1 MQLREFVTR
10 FESLSDEAFLAN
22 FGHPF
27 LLETGPVLESG
38 TTQAKRLVFLLRPR
52 GGHGLTIGRT
62 ASCDVQLP
70 VENVSSRHAVLL
82 PPQGEG
88 QAWSVLDTRSTNG
101 TYLEGTRLQA
111 GVPAEVIDAAA
122 LRFGPDYRFTFLQS
136 ESFLSRLR
144 LLAKNL
150 PRGSGEEAY
159 LGQTDP
165 NLVAQLRDSGE
176 GPPPGE
182 EPAEILLHSDA
193 PDSDSVPLR
202 VGDKVVVGRTPKN
215 AGFVLPHK
223 NVSRAHAELERR
235 ANGIFIRDLGSS
247 NGTFIGA
254 TRVGPRWLEL
264 LVNKNVAIGPYTL
277 HVSGPQEALTRTTVV
292 ETPRPTPREG
302 SLDQTP
308 ARDILSE
315 VEMSQLTG
323 VLRLEAGSL
332 RGVISFR
339 AGEPH
344 DAQTKDG
351 LKGLT
356 ALQALFGL
364 QHGKYWLDLD
374 TPLEDHPRTI
384 QRTFAEVALEAF
396 FDGASPS

>member
-10 FESLSDEAFLAN
+10 FEGLSDEAFLAN

-38 TTQAKRLVFLLRPR
+38 TSQAKRLVFLLRPR
-52 GGHGLTIGRT
+52 GGHGLTVGRT

-70 VENVSSRHAVLL
+70 VENISSRHAVLL
-82 PPQGEG
+82 PPQAEG
-88 QAWSVLDTRSTNG
+88 QAWSILDTRSTNG
-101 TYLEGTRLQA
+101 TYLEGTRLEPGA
-111 GVPAEVIDAAA
+111 TLEMCDAAA
-122 LRFGPDYRFTFLQS
+122 LRFGPDYRFTFLKA

-150 PRGSGEEAY
+150 PRGSGERAY

-165 NLVAQLRDSGE
+165 SLQAQLSDSGV
-176 GPPPGE
+176 GE
-182 EPAEILLHSDA
+182 APQAGVEEILLHADA
-193 PDSDSVPLR
+193 EGSDSLPLR
-202 VGDKVVVGRTPKN
+202 VGDTVVIGRTPKN

-223 NVSRAHAELERR
+223 NVSRAHAEIQRR
-235 ANGIFIRDLGSS
+235 EEGVFIRDLGSS

-264 LVNKNVAIGPYTL
+264 LINKNVAIGPYTL
-277 HVSGPQEALTRTTVV
+277 NVSGPQEALSRTSVV

-302 SLDQTP
+302 SLEKTP
-308 ARDILSE
+308 VRDILSE

-323 VLRLEAGSL
+323 VLRLEAGAL

-339 AGEPH
+339 AGEPY
-344 DAQTKDG
+344 DARTRDG
-351 LKGLT
+351 LDGLE

-364 QHGKYWLDLD
+364 QHGRYWLDLD
-374 TPLEDHPRTI
+374 SPLEGRERKI
-384 QRTFAEVALEAF
+384 LRTFAEVALDAF
-396 FDGASPS
+396 FDGT